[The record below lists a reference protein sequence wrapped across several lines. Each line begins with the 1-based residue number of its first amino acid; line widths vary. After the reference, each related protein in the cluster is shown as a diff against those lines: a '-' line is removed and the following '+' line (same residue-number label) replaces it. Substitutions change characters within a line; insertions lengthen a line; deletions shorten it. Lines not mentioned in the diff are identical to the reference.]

1 MDYFS
6 CSSFIYPTNN
16 ITNTKEVTPVDEKIE
31 RRDFFGTLINWI
43 LGLTVV
49 SWIVPIVAYL
59 FPKSKGEA
67 ENVFMDP
74 LGNPIMASAVL
85 EEESKTGLAF
95 GDATVVINYG
105 GELRAFSAVCTH
117 LGCIVSWKKDEGI
130 FLCPCH
136 AGKFD
141 PNGNVIAGPP
151 PRPLPQYRVRIEED
165 KIELSKV

>member
-1 MDYFS
+1 LAH
-6 CSSFIYPTNN
+6 
-16 ITNTKEVTPVDEKIE
+16 EKIG
-31 RRDFFGTLINWI
+31 RRNFFGTLINWI
-43 LGLTVV
+43 FGLTVV

-74 LGNPIMASAVL
+74 SGNPIMSPAVL
-85 EEESKTGLAF
+85 EEGSKTGLAF
-95 GDATVVINYG
+95 GDVTIVINYK

-130 FLCPCH
+130 FFCPCH

-141 PNGNVIAGPP
+141 PNGNVISGPP
-151 PRPLPQYRVRIEED
+151 PKPLPQYRIKVEEN
-165 KIELSKV
+165 KIKLSKA

>member
-1 MDYFS
+1 
-6 CSSFIYPTNN
+6 
-16 ITNTKEVTPVDEKIE
+16 VDEKIE
-31 RRDFFGTLINWI
+31 RRSFFGTLINWI
-43 LGLTVV
+43 FGLTVV
-49 SWIVPIVAYL
+49 SWIIPIVAYL
-59 FPKSKGEA
+59 SPKSKGEA

-74 LGNPIMASAVL
+74 SGNPIVASAVL
-85 EEESKTGLAF
+85 AEGSKTGLAF
-95 GDATVVINYG
+95 GDATVVINYK

-151 PRPLPQYRVRIEED
+151 PKPLPHYRVKVEEN
-165 KIELSKV
+165 KIKLSKV